1 MGRLKRIKR
10 PNISKAATGI
20 KDFIVSRTTTV
31 LVVFVFL
38 ILAAILMKAF
48 LQESDYFKLRVVDVK
63 ASFLDTQAASSIS
76 NRILNAYKLRSILS
90 VNLERIAQYVQNSYG
105 DVRDVAVRISL
116 PDKLVVSF
124 KLRQPVAL
132 VKSGKFYPVDED
144 GVVLPRGS
152 RVDALNDLPI
162 INGIDIR
169 AVNSRFTYRNLKLAL
184 ELLEEIR
191 LMHSLS
197 SLGVT
202 AINVYDPRN
211 MSFNLKNGIE
221 IRIGE
226 EKFRERL
233 DLLSKA
239 FRDPRLVMDNI
250 KYIDV
255 RFKDII
261 VGPK

>member
-10 PNISKAATGI
+10 PNTSKTASGI
-20 KDFIVSRTTTV
+20 KDFIVSRATTV

-38 ILAAILMKAF
+38 IFAAILLKAF
-48 LQESDYFKLRVVDVK
+48 LNESGYFKLREVDVK
-63 ASFLDTQAASSIS
+63 ASFLDTRASSSIS
-76 NRILNAYKLRSILS
+76 NRILNAYRLRSIFS
-90 VNLERIAQYVQNSYG
+90 INLTHIAQYIQNSYG

-116 PDKLVVSF
+116 PDKLVVSL
-124 KLRQPVAL
+124 KLRRPVAL

-144 GVVLPRGS
+144 GVVLPGGS

-169 AVNSRFTYRNLKLAL
+169 TVSTRFTSRNLKLAL
-184 ELLEEIR
+184 KLLEEIR
-191 LMHSLS
+191 LVRSLS

-211 MSFNLKNGIE
+211 MSFNLKNGVE

-233 DLLSKA
+233 DLLGKA
-239 FRDPRLVMDNI
+239 LRDPRLAMDNI
-250 KYIDV
+250 NYIDV